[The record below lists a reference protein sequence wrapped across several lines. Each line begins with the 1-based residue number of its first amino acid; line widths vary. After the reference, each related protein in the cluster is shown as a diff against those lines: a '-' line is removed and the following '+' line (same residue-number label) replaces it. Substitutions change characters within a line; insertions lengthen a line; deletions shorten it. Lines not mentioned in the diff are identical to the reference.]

1 MWDRLRPYF
10 KGFPAQEKVAQL
22 MVRNGLRVGSEAIYS
37 GDIALSDSAIARA
50 AGVDRR
56 VVTAT
61 VQTILRTPAL
71 FDFFQRLTPTC
82 HLKDIATLMHWGAI
96 EILPDNAARP
106 GILAG
111 VASVIAEAGVSIRQ
125 VVVDDPEIIDDPRGF
140 IITEAPVPERLLPRI
155 KAVSGVR
162 GVVIH

>member
-1 MWDRLRPYF
+1 MWDRLRPHF

-22 MVRNGLRVGSEAIYS
+22 MVRNGLRVSNGCVCS
-37 GDIALSDSAIARA
+37 GDIALADSAIARA
-50 AGVDRR
+50 ADVDRR

-61 VQTILRTPAL
+61 VQTIIRTPAL
-71 FDFFQRLTPTC
+71 RDFFERLTPTC
-82 HLKDIATLMHWGAI
+82 HLKDVATLMHWGAI
-96 EILPDNAARP
+96 EILPDNAGRP

-111 VASVIAEAGVSIRQ
+111 VAGVIAEAGVSIRQ

-140 IITEAPVPERLLPRI
+140 IITESPVPERLLPRI
-155 KAVSGVR
+155 RAVSGVR